1 MTQSLPLRTLL
12 ALEEPVGTG
21 GIAWNKG
28 RNRKAR
34 DPDLRKERRGDGFL
48 EELIHVVKTRSAS
61 GG

>member
-21 GIAWNKG
+21 GIAWMMTG
-28 RNRKAR
+28 TVEGPGPR
-34 DPDLRKERRGDGFL
+34 LKERRGDGFL